1 MPSWQVRTFST
12 IIRLT
17 VKRRPAGNEAAIVK
31 YFRSRL
37 DQPKL
42 FRAPVPKGTNVKTV
56 NQNKVKGE
64 WVVFTEKPRLTI
76 YYLHGGGY
84 AAGSP
89 GHYRPFTAALS
100 RATNARVFALDY
112 RLAPEHRFPAAVDDA
127 VRGYRWLIKNGLSP
141 DNIVIGGDSAGGGLT
156 ISTLISLRDAGERL
170 PSAAFC
176 FSPWTDLACTGKS
189 MAINDN
195 RDPMFYS
202 EFVCRMAPVYLG
214 FASPGNPLAS
224 PIYADLS
231 NLPPLL
237 IYVGSSEVLL
247 DDSLRLSERAKECG
261 VNVDL
266 RVGEDL
272 PHVWPIFV
280 GYKIPEARA
289 AITEVGEFIRA
300 QTRDTGDK
308 GNNE

>member
-1 MPSWQVRTFST
+1 MPSWQARTIST

-17 VKRRPAGNEAAIVK
+17 AKRRPSGNEAAIVK
-31 YFRSRL
+31 YFRNKVNR
-37 DQPKL
+37 PKFL
-42 FRAPVPKGTNVKTV
+42 RPPFPRGAKVQTV
-56 NQNKVKGE
+56 NVNRIKGE
-64 WVVFTEKPRLTI
+64 WVQYTEKPRQTI

-89 GHYRPFTAALS
+89 VHYRPFTAALS
-100 RATNARVFALDY
+100 QATMSRVFALDY
-112 RLAPEHRFPAAVDDA
+112 RLAPEHRFPAAVEDA

-156 ISTLISLRDAGERL
+156 IATLISLRDAGERL
-170 PSAAFC
+170 PIAAFC

-202 EFVCRMAPVYLG
+202 EFVCRMASVYLG
-214 FASPGNPLAS
+214 FVLPGNPLAS
-224 PIYADLS
+224 PLYADLS

-237 IYVGSSEVLL
+237 IFVGSNEVLL
-247 DDSLRLSERAKECG
+247 DDSVRLAERAKECG
-261 VNVDL
+261 VDVDL
-266 RVGEDL
+266 RVGNDL

-280 GYKIPEARA
+280 GYKIPEAQA
-289 AITEVGEFIRA
+289 AIADVFQFI
-300 QTRDTGDK
+300 QEHTGDR